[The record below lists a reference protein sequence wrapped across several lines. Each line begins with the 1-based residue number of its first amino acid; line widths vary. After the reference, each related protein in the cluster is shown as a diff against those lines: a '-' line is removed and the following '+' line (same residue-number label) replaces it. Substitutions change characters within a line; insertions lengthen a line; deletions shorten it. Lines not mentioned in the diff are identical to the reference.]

1 MKGYVDYYVLSFF
14 PWCKFF
20 FVYTVHMKILEQAV
34 PPVIHRDLKSANILL
49 DRSMRA
55 KVS

>member
-1 MKGYVDYYVLSFF
+1 MKGYVDYYVLSFL
-14 PWCKFF
+14 PWCNFF
-20 FVYTVHMKILEQAV
+20 FFYTVHLKILEQAV

>member
-1 MKGYVDYYVLSFF
+1 MVQV
-14 PWCKFF
+14 FF
-20 FVYTVHMKILEQAV
+20 FYTVHLKILEQAV